1 MPKKEIL
8 KKNLINITEGSVSY
22 KRALNRAE
30 KALKQL
36 DAISAG
42 QTIRGKKGEDV
53 VINKEYDKKI
63 LDALRHIEDVKRM
76 ITDESIE
83 QAVDEKKKKEE
94 EEVTSSNE
102 QSEGHGKM
110 PSEVIP
116 ESVVSISEE
125 TLKNVIKRVIQ
136 ERVIKEQEEE
146 LETPTPPR
154 IGDIVGDIIRSYQN
168 ADVPSQRVT
177 DKTKLR
183 MLDEIYDSSF
193 TKEGKIDEKRYND
206 AAYHFTKEN
215 PGLPILPYETL
226 EVLSKYI

>member
-36 DAISAG
+36 DAISTG

-94 EEVTSSNE
+94 EEVTASNE

-110 PSEVIP
+110 PEEAGLKA

-136 ERVIKEQEEE
+136 ERAIKEQ
-146 LETPTPPR
+146 
-154 IGDIVGDIIRSYQN
+154 
-168 ADVPSQRVT
+168 
-177 DKTKLR
+177 
-183 MLDEIYDSSF
+183 SS
-193 TKEGKIDEKRYND
+193 
-206 AAYHFTKEN
+206 
-215 PGLPILPYETL
+215 TL
-226 EVLSKYI
+226 EVELTDGSMGQITSDELDRLATAQGYKK

>member
-8 KKNLINITEGSVSY
+8 KKQLKNITEGSVSY

-83 QAVDEKKKKEE
+83 IAVDDKKKKEE
-94 EEVTSSNE
+94 EEVTTSNE
-102 QSEGHGKM
+102 QSEGYGKM
-110 PSEVIP
+110 PEEAMSEN
-116 ESVVSISEE
+116 VVSLSEK
-125 TLKNVIKRVIQ
+125 TLKNVIRRVIQ
-136 ERVIKEQEEE
+136 ERTIKEQ
-146 LETPTPPR
+146 
-154 IGDIVGDIIRSYQN
+154 
-168 ADVPSQRVT
+168 
-177 DKTKLR
+177 
-183 MLDEIYDSSF
+183 SS
-193 TKEGKIDEKRYND
+193 
-206 AAYHFTKEN
+206 
-215 PGLPILPYETL
+215 TL
-226 EVLSKYI
+226 EVELIDGSKGQITSDELDRLATAQGYKK

>member
-94 EEVTSSNE
+94 EVVTASNE

-136 ERVIKEQEEE
+136 ERSIKAEGTIGEFSTSLAVE
-146 LETPTPPR
+146 L
-154 IGDIVGDIIRSYQN
+154 
-168 ADVPSQRVT
+168 T
-177 DKTKLR
+177 DGSKGNITYDE
-183 MLDEIYDSSF
+183 LDRLATTQGY
-193 TKEGKIDEKRYND
+193 KK
-206 AAYHFTKEN
+206 
-215 PGLPILPYETL
+215 
-226 EVLSKYI
+226 